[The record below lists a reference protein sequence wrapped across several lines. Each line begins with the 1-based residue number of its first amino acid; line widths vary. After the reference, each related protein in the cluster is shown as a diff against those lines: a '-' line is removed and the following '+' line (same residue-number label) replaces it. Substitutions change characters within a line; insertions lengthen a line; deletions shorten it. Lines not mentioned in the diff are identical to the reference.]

1 MLLYL
6 SAASTTPASIEVSA
20 WLQLLNIPVVG
31 ALAWAVLTGKVVSSK
46 EHSRVIS
53 ERDLERQERIK
64 AQEALTEK
72 ALPVILD
79 TQRVLKDTANLIDR
93 LSRRRS

>member
-1 MLLYL
+1 MLSIVL
-6 SAASTTPASIEVSA
+6 AGGTTSPEVTG

-46 EHSRVIS
+46 EHERVIQ
-53 ERDLERQERIK
+53 ERNLEREERIK
-64 AQEALTEK
+64 AQQALTDK

-79 TQRVLKDTANLIDR
+79 TQRVLKDTADLIDR
-93 LSRRRS
+93 LSRRRA